1 MSWTRHCWTR
11 GGIAVVVLSMLVAVA
26 MSQEGQGRR
35 IVLGGQQA
43 RTYLGI
49 PGLYMLDNE
58 QVKKELELVDEQEQ
72 KLREIAKE
80 YRDQVRE
87 AWAGWNEV
95 AEDKRQAKMAEV
107 REETG
112 KLAEKA
118 RKDAEKVLLPH
129 QLDVL
134 KKHVFRSRAQYS
146 LQNPRVQEDIGL
158 DDAQRKKLRELRE
171 QLQQRINELNAE
183 MLDKALELLTPE
195 QRKKLEDAS
204 WQSIGQGRS
213 FGGGIVLPAGRRTN

>member
-1 MSWTRHCWTR
+1 MQVT
-11 GGIAVVVLSMLVAVA
+11 VA
-26 MSQEGQGRR
+26 MSQEGQVRR
-35 IVLGGQQA
+35 IGLGGQQM
-43 RTYLGI
+43 RTYFGI

-58 QVKKELELVDEQEQ
+58 QVKKQLELVDEQEQ
-72 KLREIAKE
+72 KLQEIAKK

-87 AWAGWNEV
+87 AWAGWNDV
-95 AEDKRQAKMAEV
+95 PEDKRQAKMAEV

-129 QLDVL
+129 QRDVL

-146 LQNPRVQEDIGL
+146 LQNPRVQQDIGL

-171 QLQQRINELNAE
+171 QLQKRINELNAE
-183 MLDKALELLTPE
+183 MLDKALELLAPE

-204 WQSIGQGRS
+204 WQSVGQGRS
-213 FGGGIVLPAGRRTN
+213 LGGGIVFPAVRRPN

>member
-1 MSWTRHCWTR
+1 
-11 GGIAVVVLSMLVAVA
+11 MLVTVA
-26 MSQEGQGRR
+26 MGQEGQVRR
-35 IVLGGQQA
+35 LGLGGQQM

-72 KLREIAKE
+72 KLQEIAKK

-87 AWAGWNEV
+87 AWAGWNDV
-95 AEDKRQAKMAEV
+95 PAEERQAKMAEV

-129 QLDVL
+129 QLDAL

-146 LQNPRVQEDIGL
+146 LQDSRVQQEIGL

-171 QLQQRINELNAE
+171 ELQKRINELNAE

-195 QRKKLEDAS
+195 QRKKLENAS
-204 WQSIGQGRS
+204 WQSVGQGRS
-213 FGGGIVLPAGRRTN
+213 LGGGIVFPAGRRPN